1 MMGELVSV
9 QVGKVQRLVMPTNV
23 RVDFRHP
30 FWTSGIFKSA
40 VEGPVRVTKLGIEG
54 DEQADPE
61 FHGGP
66 DNVVLAYDAEHYPVW
81 REELGMPEL
90 GFGGFGE
97 NFTVRG
103 FSDETVCIGDVW
115 RVGPELV
122 LQVTQSRQ
130 PCFKLARRLRQQ
142 TIVKRVRETSW
153 GGWYLRVLKDG
164 MVERGMGIERVE
176 RMHPEWTVARAVQT
190 MYARNKGD
198 EEKERAR
205 SLAGLA
211 ELSERWRRELV
222 ED

>member
-1 MMGELVSV
+1 MIGELVGV
-9 QVGKVQRLVMPTNV
+9 QVGKVQRLVMPQNV
-23 RVDFRHP
+23 RVDFQHP
-30 FWTSGIFKSA
+30 FWTSGIFKAA
-40 VEGPVRVTKLGIEG
+40 VEGKVRVTPLGIEG

-90 GFGGFGE
+90 AYGGFGE

-115 RVGPELV
+115 RVGDELM

-130 PCFKLARRLRQQ
+130 PCYKLARRLRQQ
-142 TIVKRVRETSW
+142 NIVKRVRETSW
-153 GGWYLRVLKDG
+153 GGWYLRVLKEG
-164 MVERGMGIERVE
+164 MAAVGMKIERVE
-176 RMHPEWTVARAVQT
+176 RMHPEWTIARAVQT
-190 MYARNKGD
+190 MYGRKREEGAAR
-198 EEKERAR
+198 E
-205 SLAGLA
+205 LAGLV

-222 ED
+222 DE